1 MLKDAYRACRERLKA
16 GGIEAADFEARCL
29 LEHVTGMNRA
39 AQLAHGEKALSEAQE
54 ALLNSL
60 TEKRLTRYPLQ
71 YLLGSWEFMG
81 IPLTVGEGVLI
92 PRDDTEVCVSLC
104 LDYLKQKPHARAADL
119 CAGSGAIALALE
131 KFAKAD
137 VTAIELSGKA
147 FYFLE
152 KNIADNDST
161 VNAKKADVLTCCGD
175 FADGSLDLLV
185 SNPPYIPHRELAG
198 LQAEVRFEP
207 EMALDGGAD
216 GLDFYRAI
224 VRCWSKKLKPGG
236 AMVFELG
243 EEQAGEVAAMM
254 KAQGFSGIRTE
265 QDFGGCE
272 RAIIGQRDAAPNSR
286 IECLK

>member
-1 MLKDAYRACRERLKA
+1 MGMEF
-16 GGIEAADFEARCL
+16 I
-29 LEHVTGMNRA
+29 VT
-39 AQLAHGEKALSEAQE
+39 
-54 ALLNSL
+54 
-60 TEKRLTRYPLQ
+60 PD
-71 YLLGSWEFMG
+71 
-81 IPLTVGEGVLI
+81 VLI
-92 PRDDTEVCVSLC
+92 PRQDTETLVE
-104 LDYLKQKPHARAADL
+104 AAIERLRGKKSPRIADI
-119 CAGSGAIALALE
+119 CTGSGAIALALE

-152 KNIADNDST
+152 KNIADNNST

-175 FADGSLDLLV
+175 FADGSLDLIV

-272 RAIIGQRDAAPNSR
+272 RAIIGQRDAFH
-286 IECLK
+286 